1 MAYEWCFFRISLLVG
16 RSDTATV
23 FFPHFFARGEG
34 YTAKVFFPHFFA
46 RAKKRS
52 QRKHAK
58 GEIGVIRRTKAEL
71 LSLLINPYPFGI
83 PLTPSWQNGVAQ
95 STEILCG
102 RAKLLRRPCRG
113 CWPKAEQGAILFR
126 GERGATNDVPKGLTI
141 LQNIPLSGYPYPATL
156 SGICFANATS
166 PVGGG

>member
-1 MAYEWCFFRISLLVG
+1 
-16 RSDTATV
+16 V
-23 FFPHFFARGEG
+23 FFPHFFVRGG
-34 YTAKVFFPHFFA
+34 SYTALVIFPHFFA

-71 LSLLINPYPFGI
+71 LSLLINPFPFGI

-102 RAKLLRRPCRG
+102 RAKLLRMPDRG
-113 CWPKAEQGAILFR
+113 CWSELEQSAVLFR
-126 GERGATNDVPKGLTI
+126 GEA
-141 LQNIPLSGYPYPATL
+141 
-156 SGICFANATS
+156 
-166 PVGGG
+166 